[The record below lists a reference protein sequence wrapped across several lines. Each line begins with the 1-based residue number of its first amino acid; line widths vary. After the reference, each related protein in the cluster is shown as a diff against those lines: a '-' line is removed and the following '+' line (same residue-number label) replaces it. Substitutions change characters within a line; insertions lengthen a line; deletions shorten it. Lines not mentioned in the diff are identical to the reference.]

1 MSDDFMKSA
10 FDRAMER
17 ADQIEVSDDKL
28 KEMKYRSDGNQ
39 LAAAFLKDPQ
49 YDLANALS
57 KYEPEAGKYI
67 SKALEAILLQ
77 NLILPLKESDIAS
90 NDTAFQGLLTIK
102 ENKSGIRQAQEQ
114 LKNLSNY
121 YVQAMKQNYEQL
133 KADVEQAMRRSQ
145 GINAETKLNV
155 EQTPEFQ
162 EHRRKL
168 LAHLD
173 AQYGQALAQLKQQIA
188 SME

>member
-77 NLILPLKESDIAS
+77 NLILPSKESDIAS

-102 ENKSGIRQAQEQ
+102 ENKSGIHQAQEQ
-114 LKNLSNY
+114 
-121 YVQAMKQNYEQL
+121 
-133 KADVEQAMRRSQ
+133 
-145 GINAETKLNV
+145 
-155 EQTPEFQ
+155 
-162 EHRRKL
+162 
-168 LAHLD
+168 
-173 AQYGQALAQLKQQIA
+173 
-188 SME
+188 